1 MSEMTASDST
11 QPARLLTASAAVAL
25 IVGIVIGAGIFKTPA
40 LVAGISGDAG
50 WALTIWVVGALISM
64 AGALCYAELC
74 TAYPH
79 AGGDYHFLRRAFG
92 RDLAFMYAWARATII
107 NTGSIALLAF
117 VFGDYFSTL
126 VPLGTHSS
134 AIWALI
140 VVLMLTMVNIAG
152 IHASTGLQMLLL
164 VLEVLGL
171 LAVAVAGLFFGD
183 PAAPATLSWF
193 EKTPGAGALGLCL
206 VFVLL
211 TFGGWNE
218 SAYVS
223 AEVKGGPRTMVGVII
238 ISMLALTAIYLLVNL
253 ALMLGLGQQGLAGSK
268 TAASSLV
275 GMVFGPWAEKALGL
289 SVAIAA
295 LTSINATMIVG
306 ARTNFA
312 LGRDWDSLHALGQW
326 QTQVGAPRK
335 ALWAQALISIVLVL
349 LGMQEADGFSAMV
362 EFTAPVFWGFLFLV
376 GVGVMWLR
384 QTDPHTVRPFKVP
397 LYPLLPLVFCGACAW
412 LTYSSV
418 NYAISQKAIHVSGWL
433 IVSGIVAL
441 LLLRWRERR
450 FGARRAAAVQ
460 AP

>member
-1 MSEMTASDST
+1 MSHPLSESA
-11 QPARLLTASAAVAL
+11 QPARILSAWAAVAL

-50 WALTIWVVGALISM
+50 WAVSIWVLGALVSM

-92 RDLAFMYAWARATII
+92 RDLAFLYAWARATII

-126 VPLGTHSS
+126 VPLGAHSS
-134 AIWALI
+134 AIWAL
-140 VVLMLTMVNIAG
+140 VVVILLTLVNLTG
-152 IHASTGLQMLLL
+152 IHASSRVQVALLSA
-164 VLEVLGL
+164 EVLGL
-171 LAVAVAGLFFGD
+171 LAVALAGLFLGD
-183 PAAPATLSWF
+183 PAAPASLRWF
-193 EKTPGAGALGLCL
+193 ESTPPAGALGLAL

-218 SAYVS
+218 AAYVS
-223 AEVKGGPRTMVGVII
+223 AELKGGPRTMVRVIVV
-238 ISMLALTAIYLLVNL
+238 SMLALTAIYLLVNL
-253 ALMLGLGQQGLAGSK
+253 ALMWGLGQQGLAGSK

-275 GMVFGPWAEKALGL
+275 GQAFGPWAEKALGL

-312 LGRDWDSLHALGQW
+312 LGRDWSSLHALGQW
-326 QTQVGAPRK
+326 QTQAGAPRK
-335 ALWAQALISIVLVL
+335 ALWAQAFISITLVL
-349 LGMQEADGFSAMV
+349 LGMQEGDGFSAMV

-376 GVGVMWLR
+376 GVGVIWLR
-384 QTDPHTVRPFKVP
+384 VRDPHTPRPFKVP
-397 LYPLLPLVFCGACAW
+397 LYPLLPLVFCAACAW

-418 NYAISQKAIHVSGWL
+418 SYAISQKAIHVSTWL
-433 IVSGIVAL
+433 IATGVLAW

-450 FGARRAAAVQ
+450 HATQMATAAQ
-460 AP
+460 LP

>member
-1 MSEMTASDST
+1 MSAPEGQAAP
-11 QPARLLTASAAVAL
+11 QPARLLSAWAAVAL

-40 LVAGISGDAG
+40 LVAGIAGDAG
-50 WALTIWVVGALISM
+50 WALAIWGLGALVSM

-92 RDLAFMYAWARATII
+92 RDLAFVYAWARATII

-126 VPLGTHSS
+126 VPLGAHSS
-134 AIWALI
+134 AVWALVI
-140 VVLMLTMVNIAG
+140 VVVLTLVNIAG
-152 IHASTGLQMLLL
+152 IEASSRMQVLLL
-164 VLEVLGL
+164 SLEVLGL
-171 LAVAVAGLFFGD
+171 LAVAAAGLFWGD
-183 PAAPATLSWF
+183 PAAPATLRWF
-193 EKTPGAGALGLCL
+193 ETTPSAGALGLAL

-223 AEVKGGPRTMVGVII
+223 AELKGGPRTMVSVIVA
-238 ISMLALTAIYLLVNL
+238 SMLALTVIYLLVNL
-253 ALMLGLGQQGLAGSK
+253 ALMWGLGQQGLAGSK

-275 GMVFGPWAEKALGL
+275 GQAFGPWAEKALGL
-289 SVAIAA
+289 SVAVAA

-312 LGRDWDSLHALGQW
+312 LGRDWASLQALGQW
-326 QTQVGAPRK
+326 QTQAGAPRV
-335 ALWAQALISIVLVL
+335 ALWVQALLSIALVL

-376 GVGVMWLR
+376 GVGLIWLR
-384 QTDPHTVRPFKVP
+384 QRDPHAPRPFKVP
-397 LYPLLPLVFCGACAW
+397 LYPLLPLVFCAACAW
-412 LTYSSV
+412 LTWSSV
-418 NYAISQKAIHVSGWL
+418 SYALSQKAIHVSFWL
-433 IVSGIVAL
+433 IATGGLAL
-441 LLLRWRERR
+441 VLLRWRERR
-450 FGARRAAAVQ
+450 HAVQ
-460 AP
+460 NGAVPQSP

>member
-1 MSEMTASDST
+1 M
-11 QPARLLTASAAVAL
+11 AL

-50 WALTIWVVGALISM
+50 WALTIWVAGALISM

-92 RDLAFMYAWARATII
+92 RDLAFMYAWSRATVI

-117 VFGDYFSTL
+117 LFGDYFSTL
-126 VPLGTHSS
+126 VPLGAHSN
-134 AIWALI
+134 AIWALVI
-140 VVLMLTMVNIAG
+140 VVVLTTVNMAG
-152 IHASTGLQMLLL
+152 LNASSRMQIVLLL
-164 VLEVLGL
+164 LEVVGL

-183 PAAPATLSWF
+183 PAAPSSLSWF
-193 EKTPGAGALGLCL
+193 EKMPSAGAWGLAL

-223 AEVKGGPRTMVGVII
+223 AELKGGPRAMVSVIVV
-238 ISMLALTAIYLLVNL
+238 SMLALTAIYLLVNL
-253 ALMLGLGQQGLAGSK
+253 ALMWGLGQQGLAGSK

-275 GMVFGPWAEKALGL
+275 GMAFGPWAEKALGL

-312 LGRDWDSLHALGQW
+312 LGRDWSSLHTLGQW
-326 QTQVGAPRK
+326 QIQAGAPRK
-335 ALWAQALISIVLVL
+335 ALWAQAAISIALVL

-362 EFTAPVFWGFLFLV
+362 EFTAPVFWGFLFVV
-376 GVGVMWLR
+376 GLAVMWLR
-384 QTDPHTVRPFKVP
+384 HADPLAPRPFKVP
-397 LYPLLPLVFCGACAW
+397 LYPLLPLVFCAACAW
-412 LTYSSV
+412 LTYSSIS
-418 NYAISQKAIHVSGWL
+418 YAISQKAIHVSGWL
-433 IVSGIVAL
+433 IASGVLAL
-441 LLLRWRERR
+441 LVLRWRESRHALR
-450 FGARRAAAVQ
+450 QGQ
-460 AP
+460 APAAP